1 MKIEETVWTLPA
13 RWASAFICDDMNG
26 LSAEDEKAID
36 SVITEL
42 GTEWFCVG
50 LSEES
55 HFTRLHDARTHG
67 VLACD
72 VLDFTFQRLVKD
84 SDDESAD
91 YMDDEKHRDAYNM
104 RMCEVLLSQ

>member
-1 MKIEETVWTLPA
+1 
-13 RWASAFICDDMNG
+13 MNG
-26 LSAEDEKAID
+26 
-36 SVITEL
+36 VIAEL
-42 GTEWFCVG
+42 GAEWYCVE

-67 VLACD
+67 VLACE

-84 SDDESAD
+84 IDDESAD

-104 RMCEVLLSQ
+104 RMCEMLLNQ